1 MRKKNAGTVCVV
13 CLVALVAL
21 LALWVA
27 PIMVQVDSVTQT
39 KETFYR
45 EATVSA
51 QKAAIQKPGVIDFA
65 PLKSK
70 SVLPFL
76 KTKAC
81 VATVKKVETLYKKD
95 SQENTYQ
102 ACNLVE
108 LKVVKNIAGGFQKGE
123 SVYVIDSEMA
133 LYAEDIGKDGVFIPD
148 KMASEITISGEKET
162 IHTVGCVKKSESR
175 IMLLPEEDNYAKVS
189 DYWKLKHY
197 MKKNNY
203 IK

>member
-1 MRKKNAGTVCVV
+1 MRKKIAGTVCVV

-123 SVYVIDSEMA
+123 SVYVFFLLLRYSQRTYSCMRPQYSFCPRRAIRH
-133 LYAEDIGKDGVFIPD
+133 P
-148 KMASEITISGEKET
+148 
-162 IHTVGCVKKSESR
+162 H
-175 IMLLPEEDNYAKVS
+175 LLPQQR
-189 DYWKLKHY
+189 L
-197 MKKNNY
+197 
-203 IK
+203 

>member
-1 MRKKNAGTVCVV
+1 MKKRGKRGYCFALGRIIAKCIRTINLGSFLTLPYENEEDSYEEKNCRNCVCS
-13 CLVALVAL
+13 
-21 LALWVA
+21 
-27 PIMVQVDSVTQT
+27 MFGSFGSSVGIVGSTYNGASGFCNT

-51 QKAAIQKPGVIDFA
+51 QKAAIQKPGVIDFV

-108 LKVVKNIAGGFQKGE
+108 LKVVKNIAGGF
-123 SVYVIDSEMA
+123 
-133 LYAEDIGKDGVFIPD
+133 
-148 KMASEITISGEKET
+148 
-162 IHTVGCVKKSESR
+162 R
-175 IMLLPEEDNYAKVS
+175 KVRA
-189 DYWKLKHY
+189 Y
-197 MKKNNY
+197 M
-203 IK
+203 

>member
-1 MRKKNAGTVCVV
+1 MRKKIIAVTVCVV
-13 CLVALVAL
+13 CLLAL
-21 LALWVA
+21 LALWTA
-27 PIMVQVDSVTQT
+27 PIIVQVDSVAQT
-39 KETFYR
+39 REMFYR
-45 EATVSA
+45 EETLSA
-51 QKAAIQKPGVIDFA
+51 QKVSIQTPGVIDFV

-81 VATVKKVETLYKKD
+81 IATVKKVETLYKKD

-123 SVYVIDSEMA
+123 TIYVTDSELT
-133 LYAEDIGKDGVFIPD
+133 LYVEDIGKDGVFIPD
-148 KMASEITISGEKET
+148 KMASEITISGETET

-175 IMLLPEEDNYAKVS
+175 IMLLPEEYTYAEVS
-189 DYWKLKHY
+189 DYWKLKHN
-197 MKKNNY
+197 MKKNNR
-203 IK
+203 IE

>member
-1 MRKKNAGTVCVV
+1 
-13 CLVALVAL
+13 
-21 LALWVA
+21 
-27 PIMVQVDSVTQT
+27 MVQVDSVTQT

-81 VATVKKVETLYKKD
+81 VATVKKVETLCKKD
-95 SQENTYQ
+95 CQENTYQ

-148 KMASEITISGEKET
+148 KMASEITISGEKEP
-162 IHTVGCVKKSESR
+162 IHTVGCVKNSASR

>member
-1 MRKKNAGTVCVV
+1 MRQGCA
-13 CLVALVAL
+13 VAAF
-21 LALWVA
+21 LADAVLFD
-27 PIMVQVDSVTQT
+27 IDQT
-39 KETFYR
+39 ISNLNVYYVRYSDDILIVGHEYETGY
-45 EATVSA
+45 
-51 QKAAIQKPGVIDFA
+51 KI
-65 PLKSK
+65 
-70 SVLPFL
+70 L
-76 KTKAC
+76 KTMLAEKELILNP
-81 VATVKKVETLYKKD
+81 KKVETLYKKD

>member
-1 MRKKNAGTVCVV
+1 MRKKIAGTVCVV

-148 KMASEITISGEKET
+148 KLA
-162 IHTVGCVKKSESR
+162 
-175 IMLLPEEDNYAKVS
+175 
-189 DYWKLKHY
+189 
-197 MKKNNY
+197 
-203 IK
+203 

>member
-1 MRKKNAGTVCVV
+1 MRKKIAGTVCVV

-123 SVYVIDSEMA
+123 SVYVID
-133 LYAEDIGKDGVFIPD
+133 IGKDGVFIPD